1 MIVPLK
7 EVSVSKKEAGV
18 GETTVLAEVPSSVPS
33 MSVKSWLPIAPIL
46 GRIETIPFSGLHGC
60 CTHAHRHTCMHVL
73 FKGIQI
79 YE

>member
-33 MSVKSWLPIAPIL
+33 ISVKSWLPIAPIL
-46 GRIETIPFSGLHGC
+46 GRIDYTLFWPPWVLHS
-60 CTHAHRHTCMHVL
+60 CTYT
-73 FKGIQI
+73 FT
-79 YE
+79 